1 MGYQKIFIN
10 GEKYEWD
17 TTKNELK
24 KVDLIE
30 EFKQANLEILAI
42 TETKKKGLGEMSL
55 KGHEIIYSGV
65 DLKNR
70 AEGGVGCVISP
81 KYKDK

>member
-24 KVDLIE
+24 KVDR
-30 EFKQANLEILAI
+30 Q
-42 TETKKKGLGEMSL
+42 TK
-55 KGHEIIYSGV
+55 
-65 DLKNR
+65 N
-70 AEGGVGCVISP
+70 
-81 KYKDK
+81 